1 VPTKGILENANV
13 RRDHSL
19 RAVGNLR
26 RVAAWDEAERGL
38 RFGRSHRAERLLPA
52 LILSLLLVAPS
63 LLLVAAAAEA
73 PQWFG
78 PLPLGQAAKR
88 L

>member
-1 VPTKGILENANV
+1 VPPKGILENANV

-19 RAVGNLR
+19 RAVGDLR
-26 RVAAWDEAERGL
+26 RVAASDEAERGL
-38 RFGRSHRAERLLPA
+38 HTVLNGLLPA
-52 LILSLLLVAPS
+52 LILS

-78 PLPLGQAAKR
+78 PVPLGQAAKR
-88 L
+88 V